1 MEHYIALAFLAAGI
15 ILVVLE
21 MVSLTFYMAALAFAC
36 FVTAL
41 ITWFYP
47 MEAWLAAV
55 VFAVGSVVSLPLA
68 HAVRH
73 RIQGAHPDPLLD
85 MDKGSVVTV
94 AETTVQG
101 LRVKYRDS
109 LWEAAWEGSGSPSVG
124 QRAEVVARDGAR
136 LRIKP
141 IG

>member
-21 MVSLTFYMAALAFAC
+21 MVSLTFYMAALGFAC

-41 ITWFYP
+41 VTWLYP
-47 MEAWLAAV
+47 MDGWLAAV
-55 VFAVGSVVSLPLA
+55 VFALGSAVSLPLA
-68 HAVRH
+68 HLLRH
-73 RIQGAHPDPLLD
+73 RVQGNKPDPLLD
-85 MDKGSVVTV
+85 MDKGSLVTV
-94 AETTVQG
+94 AETSSQG
-101 LRVKYRDS
+101 LKVKYRDS
-109 LWEAAWEGSGSPSVG
+109 LWEAAWEGAGSPAIG

-141 IG
+141 VG